1 MPESVVVVCGV
12 LSRAP
17 FFDWSSYIRSS
28 IRVGE
33 RCSRRATNPVPG
45 SAAESPA
52 RAAESRHARRNRG
65 WCCRPAGGRQRRRRE
80 LHSRNG
86 GECPRGTGRA
96 NGRTR
101 HARQGGPFAMSP
113 TSIFSPLS
121 TPRSRSS
128 SSRFWF
134 IPRAF
139 VPLAWACLLL
149 VAVAGVHERVREYGS
164 HVPRPR
170 TSLHVTR
177 IAYASWNRMGP

>member
-1 MPESVVVVCGV
+1 
-12 LSRAP
+12 
-17 FFDWSSYIRSS
+17 
-28 IRVGE
+28 
-33 RCSRRATNPVPG
+33 
-45 SAAESPA
+45 
-52 RAAESRHARRNRG
+52 
-65 WCCRPAGGRQRRRRE
+65 
-80 LHSRNG
+80 
-86 GECPRGTGRA
+86 
-96 NGRTR
+96 
-101 HARQGGPFAMSP
+101 MSP

>member
-1 MPESVVVVCGV
+1 
-12 LSRAP
+12 
-17 FFDWSSYIRSS
+17 
-28 IRVGE
+28 
-33 RCSRRATNPVPG
+33 
-45 SAAESPA
+45 
-52 RAAESRHARRNRG
+52 
-65 WCCRPAGGRQRRRRE
+65 
-80 LHSRNG
+80 
-86 GECPRGTGRA
+86 
-96 NGRTR
+96 
-101 HARQGGPFAMSP
+101 MSP

-170 TSLHVTR
+170 TSLRVTR
-177 IAYASWNRMGP
+177 IAHASWNRMGP